1 MIYDVL
7 HFNIFMILEDEAEA
21 EDKWRVGRRA
31 LSGAGLGVPGPV
43 AGMRSRDLLFLSRS
57 LSKYQS
63 GANMMQKILKIEN
76 RWCKY
81 GAKYFKFEIF

>member
-31 LSGAGLGVPGPV
+31 LSGAGLGVPGP
-43 AGMRSRDLLFLSRS
+43 GGRDEIPGSFVSVSIALQISKWYKYDAKDFKW
-57 LSKYQS
+57 SKY
-63 GANMMQKILKIEN
+63 L
-76 RWCKY
+76 
-81 GAKYFKFEIF
+81 KFEIF